1 MRKPM
6 ISLAILSFLTF
17 LGFAFATTSF
27 AAPPCESGSN
37 DSCSW
42 TCSGGTFNV
51 TCNNPDGPDR
61 CYLVTD
67 GSSQEAK
74 CSDFSPY
81 NPARMAPNP
90 MNTTTKKAK
99 SKKER
104 ATVTQ

>member
-1 MRKPM
+1 MSKST
-6 ISLAILSFLTF
+6 ISLAVLSMLTF
-17 LGFAFATTSF
+17 LGLAFASTAI

-37 DSCSW
+37 GSCSW

-90 MNTTTKKAK
+90 MTPRKAK
-99 SKKER
+99 AKKER
-104 ATVTQ
+104 SAVQ

>member
-6 ISLAILSFLTF
+6 ISVAILSLLTV

-27 AAPPCESGSN
+27 AAPPCESGGN
-37 DSCSW
+37 GSCSW

-51 TCNNPDGPDR
+51 TCNNPEGPDR
-61 CYLVTD
+61 CYIVSD

-90 MNTTTKKAK
+90 MLTKNTKAA
-99 SKKER
+99 KKER
-104 ATVTQ
+104 TTVTQ

>member
-6 ISLAILSFLTF
+6 NSVAILSLLTF

-27 AAPPCESGSN
+27 AAPPCESGGN
-37 DSCSW
+37 GSCSW

-51 TCNNPDGPDR
+51 TCNNPEGPDR
-61 CYLVTD
+61 CYIVSD

-90 MNTTTKKAK
+90 MLTKNTKAA
-99 SKKER
+99 KKER
-104 ATVTQ
+104 TTVTQ